1 MRPNLQF
8 LVDSVTFTEENLNG
22 KLHFLCSDIEQK
34 NYLSNSQQEYVFDLF
49 IKICFFNFLCLVS
62 LTWLFSIL
70 FSNMLSSIG
79 WFSIPSL
86 LTTVL
91 SSLKKGDCLYFSEND
106 SHDTRS
112 VWSNSANMCLKGIK
126 FCLH

>member
-8 LVDSVTFTEENLNG
+8 PVDSVTFTEEILNG
-22 KLHFLCSDIEQK
+22 KLHFLCGDIEQK
-34 NYLSNSQQEYVFDLF
+34 NYLSSSRQEDVFDLF

-86 LTTVL
+86 FTTVL
-91 SSLKKGDCLYFSEND
+91 SSLKKGDYLYFSEND
-106 SHDTRS
+106 SHDTHS
-112 VWSNSANMCLKGIK
+112 IWSNIANICLKGIK